1 MPAGQPQTVLYDDLR
16 RDLPGY
22 VHYRNHIRG
31 HSALGGKP
39 AITRLNEYTQTAL
52 PAVLQGL
59 EKYACYEIGRKFIPA
74 TGKYGFL
81 AAIPT
86 LEK

>member
-1 MPAGQPQTVLYDDLR
+1 
-16 RDLPGY
+16 

-39 AITRLNEYTQTAL
+39 FIIRLNEYMQTAL